1 MKQKHL
7 VVLVAVL
14 VGTLV
19 VALIATSARQGS
31 VDVKDSSVLDTNRV
45 LPDFPVNEVSAF
57 SIEDGGESLHLERK
71 DGIWTVRERKS
82 YPADFSQV
90 KDFLQKIYQLEPV
103 DHVPVGNLYDR
114 VGVADPEAEETE
126 NKPMVLSFAKEG
138 EESAGKLWVG
148 KEYQKAQASQ
158 FGSFDSTVGRYVRQP
173 GSEDVY
179 LVGDALD
186 DAKTDPS
193 EWLDGEF
200 IKVRKIK
207 SIERLPEEA
216 EQGWKLTREEDKGD
230 FVLANPKE
238 GEELDQ
244 NKVSSMK
251 SAFSSP
257 RFEDVMTGDDVE
269 APSLVTFKVETFDGF
284 SYVLNF
290 GEKSEANEYLMSVK
304 VDGKF
309 PKKRKA
315 EEGESDE
322 DKATKDA
329 AFEAELKELQDKLA
343 AEKKLEG
350 HIYKVRSF
358 VVDSVDKPRA
368 ELMKSEDD
376 PAAPGAGA
384 PGGASG
390 IPGLN
395 LPPGFELP
403 TGQLGPMGAPPAAPG
418 GASAPETEPEAAPET
433 EPEAAPEAKTEP
445 ASDPES
451 AKEEAAPKAEA
462 DQ

>member
-14 VGTLV
+14 VGALV

-31 VDVKDSSVLDTNRV
+31 VDVKDSSVLDANRV

-57 SIEDGGESLHLERK
+57 SIQDGDESLHLERK
-71 DGIWTVRERKS
+71 DGIWTVRERKN

-114 VGVADPEAEETE
+114 VGVADPEDEETD
-126 NKPMVLSFAKEG
+126 NKPMVLAFTKEG
-138 EESAGKLWVG
+138 DESAGKLWVG

-179 LVGDALD
+179 LVGDAFD

-193 EWLDGEF
+193 DWLDGEF

-207 SIERLPEEA
+207 TIERLP
-216 EQGWKLTREEDKGD
+216 
-230 FVLANPKE
+230 
-238 GEELDQ
+238 
-244 NKVSSMK
+244 
-251 SAFSSP
+251 
-257 RFEDVMTGDDVE
+257 
-269 APSLVTFKVETFDGF
+269 
-284 SYVLNF
+284 
-290 GEKSEANEYLMSVK
+290 
-304 VDGKF
+304 
-309 PKKRKA
+309 
-315 EEGESDE
+315 
-322 DKATKDA
+322 KDA
-329 AFEAELKELQDKLA
+329 AFEAELKELQEKLA

-368 ELMKSEDD
+368 ELLKSEDD
-376 PAAPGAGA
+376 SAAPGAGA
-384 PGGASG
+384 PGGTSG

-395 LPPGFELP
+395 LPPAIELP
-403 TGQLGPMGAPPAAPG
+403 SDQLGPLGAPPADPE
-418 GASAPETEPEAAPET
+418 GASAPEAKPEAAPD
-433 EPEAAPEAKTEP
+433 A
-445 ASDPES
+445 ES